1 MKRIAAREALRE
13 IPAGARQST
22 VLSMRR
28 LLIAGI
34 VVCVALI
41 GGFGGWAASAK
52 LAGAVIAPAT
62 VVVESEFKKI
72 QHATGGIVG
81 ELLVRNGAEVKAG
94 DVLIRL
100 DETVTRANLAVVAKT
115 LDELA
120 GRRARLE
127 AERDGSEAI
136 AFPEDL
142 LARGDDAEVRRI
154 VSGERRLF
162 GARRT
167 ALAGQK
173 AQLRERVAQLRTET
187 DGLRAQ
193 LDSTSRQIA
202 LIADE
207 LKGVEDLFEK
217 NLVPITRLKTL
228 QRDATQLQGGRGE
241 IVAAIAQAN
250 GKIAETELQSIQ
262 LDQDLNTEVLE
273 ELREIEGQAGELIE
287 RKVAAED
294 ELRRVA
300 IRSPQDGVVHELA
313 VHTVG
318 GVIGAGETLMF
329 IVPEN
334 DALAIEARVA
344 PQDIDQVVLG
354 QGVVVRLSAFNQR
367 TTPELL
373 GTTTRISAGITEDPE
388 KGLAYYTARIELS
401 QKELRRLH
409 GLKLVPGM
417 PAEVHIRTGE
427 RTPLGYLV
435 RPLTDQF
442 AKAFREE

>member
-1 MKRIAAREALRE
+1 
-13 IPAGARQST
+13 
-22 VLSMRR
+22 
-28 LLIAGI
+28 LIAGI